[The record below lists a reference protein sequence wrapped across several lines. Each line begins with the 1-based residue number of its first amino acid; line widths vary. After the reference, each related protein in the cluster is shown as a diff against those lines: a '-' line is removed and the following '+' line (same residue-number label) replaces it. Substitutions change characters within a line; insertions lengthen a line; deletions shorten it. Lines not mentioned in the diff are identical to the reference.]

1 MKTTLLTPEELTT
14 FENHFDPMTRT
25 EIYSRTPMIR
35 VGIRLD
41 DNTLIGVMSLFNVNP
56 LSRKAEF
63 GLTVFKLNTFLCRA
77 MYKEVRQFL
86 EECFNRLDLNRIYIK
101 VHSDNA
107 RCLSSAEKMGFQYE
121 GTEKQSLFV
130 CGKYKDIV
138 TMAILKNEFFEGK

>member
-1 MKTTLLTPEELTT
+1 
-14 FENHFDPMTRT
+14 
-25 EIYSRTPMIR
+25 MIR

-63 GLTVFKLNTFLCRA
+63 GLTVFKLNTFLYHA
-77 MYKEVRQFL
+77 MYPEVRTFL
-86 EECFNRLDLNRIYIK
+86 EECFKRLDLNRIYVKI
-101 VHSDNA
+101 HSDNT
-107 RCLSSAEKMGFQYE
+107 RCLSSAKKMGFRYE
-121 GTEKQSLFV
+121 GTEKQSLLV